1 MTMTTTMTTKTLSP
15 KLAAVVE
22 KIRDLQA
29 LTVKTGFRT
38 TRSQGEILG
47 RLNADE
53 LAEVSAALRD

>member
-1 MTMTTTMTTKTLSP
+1 MNQTNQKPLTP
-15 KLAAVVE
+15 KLAEVVQ

-29 LTVKTGFRT
+29 LTVKTGFKT

-53 LAEVSAALRD
+53 LAEVSAALRE